1 MLLAP
6 QPLALFLLPA
16 LHALGCHQHLYLGL
30 PTVVRTNLNMM
41 VKISHA
47 TGSAVLFFS
56 RSEAFYGSA
65 RMVVFAPALKI
76 DLLMSP
82 LEKNEHCNPGSETMM
97 ALPKKNVLVLRV

>member
-56 RSEAFYGSA
+56 RSEAFYGSMWLYLLFLLWYG
-65 RMVVFAPALKI
+65 MVVFTILK
-76 DLLMSP
+76 
-82 LEKNEHCNPGSETMM
+82 NRFSES
-97 ALPKKNVLVLRV
+97 A